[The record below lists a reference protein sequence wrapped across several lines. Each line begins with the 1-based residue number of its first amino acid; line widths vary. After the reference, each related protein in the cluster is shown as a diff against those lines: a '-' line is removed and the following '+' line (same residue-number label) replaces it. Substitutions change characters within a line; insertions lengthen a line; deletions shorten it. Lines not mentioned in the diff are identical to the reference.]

1 MNISIEH
8 VTKKIKDAT
17 VLKDICLEMKGG
29 TVYGLQGK
37 NGSGKTML
45 MRAISGLIRP
55 TSGRIVINGEQ
66 LHKNISIPRSIGLL
80 LENPSLLPEY
90 DASQNLKLLAKM
102 QGGVPEEEIRQLI
115 RDVGL
120 DDAGHKK
127 VEKYSL
133 GMKQR
138 LGIAAAILGSPDII
152 LLDEPINA
160 IDGEGVEEIRSLI
173 LSLKNEKRIII
184 VACHDKEEMNLLA
197 DEIVHLRDGRIEGQE
212 NGVADA
218 VRQVL
223 NYYKVRNPGTLLDHW
238 LIMTAGTQPYQPNT
252 LHSYKFPTIWLIMQA
267 FMLLVVNG
275 YTSGDL
281 EEHGSVMIVK
291 SRSRAGWWL
300 SKCVWCMFSTLLAYV
315 IYYIPMFLIF
325 AWRGIPM
332 KMHLTKRLVTTSVEG
347 FLNWKTAD
355 VCAVVLFIP
364 VAVMMF
370 LCLLQMLLEVVW
382 SPAVAIILLLVIQ
395 GISAYKQSVFLWGNW
410 GIPVR
415 MLKTPIGYIGNLR
428 CSIAGIIVCIVIGT
442 ILFKRRDL
450 LFKE

>member
-90 DASQNLKLLAKM
+90 DAFQNLKLLAKM

-120 DDAGHKK
+120 EDAGHKK

-212 NGVADA
+212 NGGA
-218 VRQVL
+218 
-223 NYYKVRNPGTLLDHW
+223 
-238 LIMTAGTQPYQPNT
+238 AG
-252 LHSYKFPTIWLIMQA
+252 S
-267 FMLLVVNG
+267 
-275 YTSGDL
+275 L
-281 EEHGSVMIVK
+281 EG
-291 SRSRAGWWL
+291 
-300 SKCVWCMFSTLLAYV
+300 C
-315 IYYIPMFLIF
+315 
-325 AWRGIPM
+325 
-332 KMHLTKRLVTTSVEG
+332 
-347 FLNWKTAD
+347 
-355 VCAVVLFIP
+355 
-364 VAVMMF
+364 
-370 LCLLQMLLEVVW
+370 
-382 SPAVAIILLLVIQ
+382 
-395 GISAYKQSVFLWGNW
+395 
-410 GIPVR
+410 
-415 MLKTPIGYIGNLR
+415 
-428 CSIAGIIVCIVIGT
+428 
-442 ILFKRRDL
+442 
-450 LFKE
+450 

>member
-120 DDAGHKK
+120 EDAGHKK

-160 IDGEGVEEIRSLI
+160 IDGEGVEEIRSHI

-212 NGVADA
+212 NGGAA
-218 VRQVL
+218 
-223 NYYKVRNPGTLLDHW
+223 
-238 LIMTAGTQPYQPNT
+238 
-252 LHSYKFPTIWLIMQA
+252 
-267 FMLLVVNG
+267 
-275 YTSGDL
+275 
-281 EEHGSVMIVK
+281 
-291 SRSRAGWWL
+291 
-300 SKCVWCMFSTLLAYV
+300 
-315 IYYIPMFLIF
+315 
-325 AWRGIPM
+325 
-332 KMHLTKRLVTTSVEG
+332 
-347 FLNWKTAD
+347 
-355 VCAVVLFIP
+355 
-364 VAVMMF
+364 
-370 LCLLQMLLEVVW
+370 
-382 SPAVAIILLLVIQ
+382 
-395 GISAYKQSVFLWGNW
+395 
-410 GIPVR
+410 
-415 MLKTPIGYIGNLR
+415 
-428 CSIAGIIVCIVIGT
+428 
-442 ILFKRRDL
+442 
-450 LFKE
+450 

>member
-115 RDVGL
+115 RDAGL

-212 NGVADA
+212 NGGAA
-218 VRQVL
+218 
-223 NYYKVRNPGTLLDHW
+223 
-238 LIMTAGTQPYQPNT
+238 
-252 LHSYKFPTIWLIMQA
+252 
-267 FMLLVVNG
+267 
-275 YTSGDL
+275 
-281 EEHGSVMIVK
+281 
-291 SRSRAGWWL
+291 
-300 SKCVWCMFSTLLAYV
+300 
-315 IYYIPMFLIF
+315 
-325 AWRGIPM
+325 
-332 KMHLTKRLVTTSVEG
+332 
-347 FLNWKTAD
+347 
-355 VCAVVLFIP
+355 
-364 VAVMMF
+364 
-370 LCLLQMLLEVVW
+370 
-382 SPAVAIILLLVIQ
+382 
-395 GISAYKQSVFLWGNW
+395 
-410 GIPVR
+410 
-415 MLKTPIGYIGNLR
+415 
-428 CSIAGIIVCIVIGT
+428 
-442 ILFKRRDL
+442 
-450 LFKE
+450 

>member
-8 VTKKIKDAT
+8 VTKKIKNAT

-120 DDAGHKK
+120 EDAGHKK

-138 LGIAAAILGSPDII
+138 LGIAAAILGNPDII

-212 NGVADA
+212 NGGAA
-218 VRQVL
+218 
-223 NYYKVRNPGTLLDHW
+223 
-238 LIMTAGTQPYQPNT
+238 
-252 LHSYKFPTIWLIMQA
+252 
-267 FMLLVVNG
+267 
-275 YTSGDL
+275 
-281 EEHGSVMIVK
+281 
-291 SRSRAGWWL
+291 
-300 SKCVWCMFSTLLAYV
+300 
-315 IYYIPMFLIF
+315 
-325 AWRGIPM
+325 
-332 KMHLTKRLVTTSVEG
+332 
-347 FLNWKTAD
+347 
-355 VCAVVLFIP
+355 
-364 VAVMMF
+364 
-370 LCLLQMLLEVVW
+370 
-382 SPAVAIILLLVIQ
+382 
-395 GISAYKQSVFLWGNW
+395 
-410 GIPVR
+410 
-415 MLKTPIGYIGNLR
+415 
-428 CSIAGIIVCIVIGT
+428 
-442 ILFKRRDL
+442 
-450 LFKE
+450 

>member
-8 VTKKIKDAT
+8 VTKKIKDAI

-212 NGVADA
+212 NGGAA
-218 VRQVL
+218 
-223 NYYKVRNPGTLLDHW
+223 
-238 LIMTAGTQPYQPNT
+238 
-252 LHSYKFPTIWLIMQA
+252 
-267 FMLLVVNG
+267 
-275 YTSGDL
+275 
-281 EEHGSVMIVK
+281 
-291 SRSRAGWWL
+291 
-300 SKCVWCMFSTLLAYV
+300 
-315 IYYIPMFLIF
+315 
-325 AWRGIPM
+325 
-332 KMHLTKRLVTTSVEG
+332 
-347 FLNWKTAD
+347 
-355 VCAVVLFIP
+355 
-364 VAVMMF
+364 
-370 LCLLQMLLEVVW
+370 
-382 SPAVAIILLLVIQ
+382 
-395 GISAYKQSVFLWGNW
+395 
-410 GIPVR
+410 
-415 MLKTPIGYIGNLR
+415 
-428 CSIAGIIVCIVIGT
+428 
-442 ILFKRRDL
+442 
-450 LFKE
+450 

>member
-8 VTKKIKDAT
+8 VTKKIKNAT

-90 DASQNLKLLAKM
+90 DASQNLKLLSKM

-120 DDAGHKK
+120 EDAGHKK

-212 NGVADA
+212 NGGAA
-218 VRQVL
+218 
-223 NYYKVRNPGTLLDHW
+223 
-238 LIMTAGTQPYQPNT
+238 
-252 LHSYKFPTIWLIMQA
+252 
-267 FMLLVVNG
+267 
-275 YTSGDL
+275 
-281 EEHGSVMIVK
+281 
-291 SRSRAGWWL
+291 
-300 SKCVWCMFSTLLAYV
+300 
-315 IYYIPMFLIF
+315 
-325 AWRGIPM
+325 
-332 KMHLTKRLVTTSVEG
+332 
-347 FLNWKTAD
+347 
-355 VCAVVLFIP
+355 
-364 VAVMMF
+364 
-370 LCLLQMLLEVVW
+370 
-382 SPAVAIILLLVIQ
+382 
-395 GISAYKQSVFLWGNW
+395 
-410 GIPVR
+410 
-415 MLKTPIGYIGNLR
+415 
-428 CSIAGIIVCIVIGT
+428 
-442 ILFKRRDL
+442 
-450 LFKE
+450 

>member
-8 VTKKIKDAT
+8 VTKKIKNAT

-120 DDAGHKK
+120 EDAGHKK

-184 VACHDKEEMNLLA
+184 VACHDKEEKNLLA

-212 NGVADA
+212 NGGAA
-218 VRQVL
+218 
-223 NYYKVRNPGTLLDHW
+223 
-238 LIMTAGTQPYQPNT
+238 
-252 LHSYKFPTIWLIMQA
+252 
-267 FMLLVVNG
+267 
-275 YTSGDL
+275 
-281 EEHGSVMIVK
+281 
-291 SRSRAGWWL
+291 
-300 SKCVWCMFSTLLAYV
+300 
-315 IYYIPMFLIF
+315 
-325 AWRGIPM
+325 
-332 KMHLTKRLVTTSVEG
+332 
-347 FLNWKTAD
+347 
-355 VCAVVLFIP
+355 
-364 VAVMMF
+364 
-370 LCLLQMLLEVVW
+370 
-382 SPAVAIILLLVIQ
+382 
-395 GISAYKQSVFLWGNW
+395 
-410 GIPVR
+410 
-415 MLKTPIGYIGNLR
+415 
-428 CSIAGIIVCIVIGT
+428 
-442 ILFKRRDL
+442 
-450 LFKE
+450 

>member
-8 VTKKIKDAT
+8 VTKKIKNAT

-80 LENPSLLPEY
+80 LENPSLLPGY

-120 DDAGHKK
+120 EDAGHKK

-212 NGVADA
+212 NGGAA
-218 VRQVL
+218 
-223 NYYKVRNPGTLLDHW
+223 
-238 LIMTAGTQPYQPNT
+238 
-252 LHSYKFPTIWLIMQA
+252 
-267 FMLLVVNG
+267 
-275 YTSGDL
+275 
-281 EEHGSVMIVK
+281 
-291 SRSRAGWWL
+291 
-300 SKCVWCMFSTLLAYV
+300 
-315 IYYIPMFLIF
+315 
-325 AWRGIPM
+325 
-332 KMHLTKRLVTTSVEG
+332 
-347 FLNWKTAD
+347 
-355 VCAVVLFIP
+355 
-364 VAVMMF
+364 
-370 LCLLQMLLEVVW
+370 
-382 SPAVAIILLLVIQ
+382 
-395 GISAYKQSVFLWGNW
+395 
-410 GIPVR
+410 
-415 MLKTPIGYIGNLR
+415 
-428 CSIAGIIVCIVIGT
+428 
-442 ILFKRRDL
+442 
-450 LFKE
+450 

>member
-37 NGSGKTML
+37 NSSGKTML

-102 QGGVPEEEIRQLI
+102 QGGVPEDEIRQLI

-120 DDAGHKK
+120 EDAGHKK

-212 NGVADA
+212 NGGAA
-218 VRQVL
+218 
-223 NYYKVRNPGTLLDHW
+223 
-238 LIMTAGTQPYQPNT
+238 
-252 LHSYKFPTIWLIMQA
+252 
-267 FMLLVVNG
+267 
-275 YTSGDL
+275 
-281 EEHGSVMIVK
+281 
-291 SRSRAGWWL
+291 
-300 SKCVWCMFSTLLAYV
+300 
-315 IYYIPMFLIF
+315 
-325 AWRGIPM
+325 
-332 KMHLTKRLVTTSVEG
+332 
-347 FLNWKTAD
+347 
-355 VCAVVLFIP
+355 
-364 VAVMMF
+364 
-370 LCLLQMLLEVVW
+370 
-382 SPAVAIILLLVIQ
+382 
-395 GISAYKQSVFLWGNW
+395 
-410 GIPVR
+410 
-415 MLKTPIGYIGNLR
+415 
-428 CSIAGIIVCIVIGT
+428 
-442 ILFKRRDL
+442 
-450 LFKE
+450 

>member
-120 DDAGHKK
+120 EDAGHKK

-173 LSLKNEKRIII
+173 LSLKNEKRSLSWH
-184 VACHDKEEMNLLA
+184 V
-197 DEIVHLRDGRIEGQE
+197 
-212 NGVADA
+212 
-218 VRQVL
+218 
-223 NYYKVRNPGTLLDHW
+223 
-238 LIMTAGTQPYQPNT
+238 MT
-252 LHSYKFPTIWLIMQA
+252 
-267 FMLLVVNG
+267 
-275 YTSGDL
+275 
-281 EEHGSVMIVK
+281 
-291 SRSRAGWWL
+291 R
-300 SKCVWCMFSTLLAYV
+300 
-315 IYYIPMFLIF
+315 
-325 AWRGIPM
+325 
-332 KMHLTKRLVTTSVEG
+332 KR
-347 FLNWKTAD
+347 
-355 VCAVVLFIP
+355 
-364 VAVMMF
+364 
-370 LCLLQMLLEVVW
+370 
-382 SPAVAIILLLVIQ
+382 
-395 GISAYKQSVFLWGNW
+395 
-410 GIPVR
+410 
-415 MLKTPIGYIGNLR
+415 
-428 CSIAGIIVCIVIGT
+428 
-442 ILFKRRDL
+442 
-450 LFKE
+450 

>member
-90 DASQNLKLLAKM
+90 DASKNLKLLAKM

-120 DDAGHKK
+120 EDVGHKK

-212 NGVADA
+212 NGGAA
-218 VRQVL
+218 
-223 NYYKVRNPGTLLDHW
+223 
-238 LIMTAGTQPYQPNT
+238 
-252 LHSYKFPTIWLIMQA
+252 
-267 FMLLVVNG
+267 
-275 YTSGDL
+275 
-281 EEHGSVMIVK
+281 
-291 SRSRAGWWL
+291 
-300 SKCVWCMFSTLLAYV
+300 
-315 IYYIPMFLIF
+315 
-325 AWRGIPM
+325 
-332 KMHLTKRLVTTSVEG
+332 
-347 FLNWKTAD
+347 
-355 VCAVVLFIP
+355 
-364 VAVMMF
+364 
-370 LCLLQMLLEVVW
+370 
-382 SPAVAIILLLVIQ
+382 
-395 GISAYKQSVFLWGNW
+395 
-410 GIPVR
+410 
-415 MLKTPIGYIGNLR
+415 
-428 CSIAGIIVCIVIGT
+428 
-442 ILFKRRDL
+442 
-450 LFKE
+450 